1 MTEKKKLVV
10 WVPLPP
16 NSSWRGEG
24 IAQTIENIV
33 RNISPE
39 RKIEIVVSS
48 KHAEMLVGLEKSN
61 PNISVLTLGFRG
73 KSTKKTI
80 GYVSL
85 NEVEKDSLWDLVIA
99 KLPIIPAIF
108 RKVGM
113 YVSQL
118 NIYYLY
124 ISTLI
129 YKEGGDSQAITVGFG
144 YLLQSSRILIFWVV
158 KSSFHSGT
166 RLFSSITKNFL

>member
-1 MTEKKKLVV
+1 MGS
-10 WVPLPP
+10 LPP

-118 NIYYLY
+118 EYLLSLY
-124 ISTLI
+124 IYSHLQRR
-129 YKEGGDSQAITVGFG
+129 GDSQAITVGFG

>member
-99 KLPIIPAIF
+99 KLPIIQRF
-108 RKVGM
+108 SERLGCM
-113 YVSQL
+113 YPNL

>member
-108 RKVGM
+108 R
-113 YVSQL
+113 
-118 NIYYLY
+118 
-124 ISTLI
+124 
-129 YKEGGDSQAITVGFG
+129 
-144 YLLQSSRILIFWVV
+144 VV
-158 KSSFHSGT
+158 A
-166 RLFSSITKNFL
+166 